1 MLPKSKLPTYE
12 LTLPSDGRKVKV
24 RPFLVGEEKLLLM
37 ALESAE
43 ENDII
48 NTTKQIINN
57 CLIES
62 DVDVDEL
69 PFFDIDYLFI
79 ALRAKS
85 VGESID
91 IKFTCNNTVVDE
103 EGKPSLCGATFPAK
117 IDITNC
123 KVLKDDTIKKEI
135 DLGGDI
141 IVVMKY
147 PDYATMKRINDGGTQ
162 LDKMIAVIAGS
173 IEMICEGEKIY
184 SNKDVSTQ
192 EIVEFVEGLT
202 QNQFKKLEA
211 FVDSFPSF
219 VITSEATCEKCG
231 FVHRLEYTDFTSFFV

>member
-1 MLPKSKLPTYE
+1 MLPKTKLPIHE

-37 ALESAE
+37 ALESGE

-57 CLIES
+57 CLIDS
-62 DVDVDEL
+62 DIDVDTL

-85 VGESID
+85 VGENID
-91 IKFTCNNTVVDE
+91 INFTCNHDDGN
-103 EGKPSLCGATFPAK
+103 GICGATFPAQ
-117 IDITNC
+117 IDIT
-123 KVLKDDTIKKEI
+123 KYRVIKDDTVKSEI
-135 DLGGDI
+135 DLGGNI
-141 IVVMKY
+141 LVLMKY
-147 PDYATMKRINDGGTQ
+147 PDYETMKRINDDGTV
-162 LDKMIAVIAGS
+162 LDKKINIIADS
-173 IEMICEGEKIY
+173 IEMVCEGEKVY
-184 SNKDVSTQ
+184 SSKDINHK

-202 QNQFKKLEA
+202 QSQFRKLEH

-219 VITSEATCEKCG
+219 VVTAEATCDKCG
-231 FVHRLEYTDFTSFFV
+231 FVHNLEYTDFTSFFV